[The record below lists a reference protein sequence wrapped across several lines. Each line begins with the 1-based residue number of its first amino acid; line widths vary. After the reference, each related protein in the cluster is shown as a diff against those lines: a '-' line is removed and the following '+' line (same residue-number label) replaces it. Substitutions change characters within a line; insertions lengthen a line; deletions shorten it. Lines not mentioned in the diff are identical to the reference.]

1 MFKHQGLQ
9 MFVSNET
16 NISNLYSL
24 EVVDR
29 GSEIQLE
36 VGENL
41 NAIT

>member
-1 MFKHQGLQ
+1 